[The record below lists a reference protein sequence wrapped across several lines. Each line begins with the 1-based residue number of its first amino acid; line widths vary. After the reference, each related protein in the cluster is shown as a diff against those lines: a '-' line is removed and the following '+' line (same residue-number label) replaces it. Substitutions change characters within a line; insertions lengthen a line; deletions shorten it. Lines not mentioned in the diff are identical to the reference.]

1 VASTSLRP
9 PTRRWVINEEPAHE
23 AVRGL
28 VSALRL
34 PSPVC
39 EVLAVRGFSKPH
51 EAKRFLR
58 PRLEDLQDPSSL
70 ADGTVAADR
79 VAASI
84 RDGQTI
90 LVHGDYDVDGI
101 CATALLTRWLRSLGA
116 QVVPFVPHRLRD
128 GYDFGPAGLAAARE
142 AGAHLIITADCGT
155 VAHATVDAANA
166 AGIDVVITDHHTVS
180 GPLPEAVA
188 VVNPQRPDCGY
199 PDKDLCGTGV
209 VYKLCAL
216 VAAALDRDDDDLAA
230 YLDLVALA
238 TVADLVPLRGENRIL
253 VHFGLRRF
261 AHTTIPG
268 VAALLQVAGVPGS
281 EVTAGKLG
289 FVVAPRINAAGRI
302 GESADALRL
311 LLTSDALQA
320 AKLAQQL
327 DETNRTRQEEDKR
340 TLSEALIL
348 LEESYDPVRDRG
360 VVLAAEGWH
369 PGVIGIV
376 ASRLVERIHR
386 PVVLLALDG
395 DRGRG
400 SARSIPGFDLFD
412 ALQQC
417 AEHMLRFG
425 GHHQAAG
432 MDVATSSVAAL
443 RDAFAEVARARLD
456 EEDLSPV
463 LRADLAIDLEAVDL
477 QLVHWLDYLGP
488 HGMGNPAPTFLA
500 RDVTLE
506 RAKVVGENHLKATL
520 RQGRASVDAIGF
532 RLADEYPPERVSEGR
547 YDAAIRLERNEFR
560 GSVRVQARLL
570 GIRPW
575 EPVT

>member
-1 VASTSLRP
+1 
-9 PTRRWVINEEPAHE
+9 
-23 AVRGL
+23 
-28 VSALRL
+28 
-34 PSPVC
+34 
-39 EVLAVRGFSKPH
+39 
-51 EAKRFLR
+51 
-58 PRLEDLQDPSSL
+58 
-70 ADGTVAADR
+70 
-79 VAASI
+79 
-84 RDGQTI
+84 
-90 LVHGDYDVDGI
+90 
-101 CATALLTRWLRSLGA
+101 
-116 QVVPFVPHRLRD
+116 
-128 GYDFGPAGLAAARE
+128 
-142 AGAHLIITADCGT
+142 
-155 VAHATVDAANA
+155 
-166 AGIDVVITDHHTVS
+166 
-180 GPLPEAVA
+180 
-188 VVNPQRPDCGY
+188 
-199 PDKDLCGTGV
+199 
-209 VYKLCAL
+209 
-216 VAAALDRDDDDLAA
+216 
-230 YLDLVALA
+230 
-238 TVADLVPLRGENRIL
+238 
-253 VHFGLRRF
+253 
-261 AHTTIPG
+261 
-268 VAALLQVAGVPGS
+268 VPGS